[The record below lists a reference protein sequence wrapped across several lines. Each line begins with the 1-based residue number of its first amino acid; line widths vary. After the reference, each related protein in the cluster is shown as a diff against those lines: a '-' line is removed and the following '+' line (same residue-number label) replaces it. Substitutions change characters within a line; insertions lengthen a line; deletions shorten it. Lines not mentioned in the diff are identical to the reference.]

1 METGAPAHDGD
12 GDGPASAGPEPRP
25 RWGWVRRLVPWVS
38 LLLAIGSAIWMDRS
52 PERARLIAIAAVVG
66 FVALGAFALL
76 EGVDVGRMSRVGG
89 WLARAARASAMM
101 GAQSVIQ
108 LCLFFTAP
116 FYLRA
121 VTVNAHW
128 VFMGLLGVAALA
140 TLWSPLCDAVL
151 KQPVAAV
158 MLQGAATFAG
168 LGCVLPLLGVSNH
181 DSLAWA
187 TGAVVVGAPFV
198 VGRGLGRRALAVL
211 ITGLVLAV
219 AALAGAAQLVPPAP
233 LRFVAG
239 GIGTRVVNREL
250 VDARSV
256 FPQAPERLVC
266 LTAIA
271 APRGLKDKLRHVWRH
286 EGTARAE
293 AQLEIRGGRA
303 QGFRAWSYKRNPAPG
318 RWSCTVETESGQML
332 GRVTVTVGN
341 APPPPKRKPA
351 EEPAAPEPPAADQE
365 IGASPE
371 PVTR

>member
-1 METGAPAHDGD
+1 MEGAPAGEQ
-12 GDGPASAGPEPRP
+12 PAPPEPP
-25 RWGWVRRLVPWVS
+25 SRWGWLRRLLPWVS
-38 LLLAIGSAIWMDRS
+38 LALSIASAIWTDRR

-66 FVALGAFALL
+66 FVALCAFALL
-76 EGVDVGRMSRVGG
+76 EGVDVGRMSRVGS
-89 WLARAARASAMM
+89 WVARAARASAMM

-116 FYLRA
+116 FYWRA

-128 VFMGLLGVAALA
+128 VFMGLLAVAALS
-140 TLWSPLCDAVL
+140 TLWTPLCDAVL
-151 KQPVAAV
+151 RRPVSAV

-181 DSLAWA
+181 DSLAAA

-198 VGRGLGRRALAVL
+198 VGRGLGRRVLATLV
-211 ITGLVLAV
+211 TGLVLAV

-250 VDARSV
+250 VDARSL
-256 FPQAPERLVC
+256 FERAPERLVC

-318 RWSCTVETESGQML
+318 RWSCTVETESGQLL

-341 APPPPKRKPA
+341 APAPPKRKPVEVE
-351 EEPAAPEPPAADQE
+351 EEPATEPEP
-365 IGASPE
+365 
-371 PVTR
+371 